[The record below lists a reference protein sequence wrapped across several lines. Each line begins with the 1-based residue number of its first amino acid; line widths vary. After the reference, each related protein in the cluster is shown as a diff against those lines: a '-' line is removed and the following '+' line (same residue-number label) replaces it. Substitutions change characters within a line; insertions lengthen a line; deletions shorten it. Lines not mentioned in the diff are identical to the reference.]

1 MRKRI
6 NGIWLL
12 LAAILLLTGCSMR
25 TVEQMYQLPK
35 RSEDY
40 SNLQTAIDAA
50 MTGLEYCAPLSGEN
64 RQIVQMADLNGDADQ
79 EYLVFTK
86 GNSELPLK
94 ILVFDRVD
102 GTFCHV
108 DTIHSN
114 GFAFEQV
121 EYVQMD
127 NRPGVEVVVGCQ
139 ISDQLLRSVSV
150 YCFTDGVSEQM
161 VSANYSKFVTAD
173 LDQDMMS
180 ELFVLR
186 PGQSETDKGIAEV
199 YSMATGV
206 MERSNEVNMSEPVSN
221 LKRIFIGKL
230 HGGESA
236 VFVGSSVE
244 DTALITDIY
253 TIADGK
259 LTNVSVSNESGT
271 SIKTMRNY
279 YVYSDDIDN
288 DGVLE
293 LPQLITMIPLK
304 SGADTQQ
311 QGLIRWYAMK
321 LDGSEVTKMFTYHNF
336 VGGWYLE
343 LDEPIAPRITVQ
355 HEGNESAFYL
365 WDETYSDSQKLMTI
379 YSLSGQNRE
388 ALEEGKIIL
397 LKTDAVVYAATLE
410 DISASYGIT
419 QESLLRDFH
428 LIRQAWKTGET

>member
-1 MRKRI
+1 MRKQFNR
-6 NGIWLL
+6 IWLL
-12 LAAILLLTGCSMR
+12 FAAALLLTGCSMR

-35 RSEDY
+35 RSEDF

-64 RQIVQMADLNGDADQ
+64 QQIVQMADLNGDADQ
-79 EYLVFTK
+79 EYLVFAK
-86 GNSELPLK
+86 GSSELPLK
-94 ILVFDRVD
+94 ILIFDRVE
-102 GTFCHV
+102 GAFLHV
-108 DTIHSN
+108 DTINSN

-127 NRPGVEVVVGCQ
+127 HHPGVELVVGCQ

-150 YCFTDGVSEQM
+150 YHFKDGISEQM

-186 PGQSETDKGIAEV
+186 PGQSETDRGIAEV
-199 YSMATGV
+199 YSIADSV

-230 HGGESA
+230 HGGETA

-253 TIADGK
+253 TIAEGK

-271 SIKTMRNY
+271 SVKTMRNY
-279 YVYSDDIDN
+279 YVYSDDIDH

-293 LPQLITMIPLK
+293 LPQLITMIPLDPE
-304 SGADTQQ
+304 ADSKQ

-321 LDGSEVTKMFTYHNF
+321 VDGAEVTKLFTYHDF

-343 LDEPIAPRITVQ
+343 LDESIAPRIAVRY
-355 HEGNESAFYL
+355 EGNACAFYL
-365 WDETYSDSQKLMTI
+365 WDDTYSSHQKLMTI

-388 ALEEGKIIL
+388 ILNEEKFVL
-397 LKTDAVVYAATLE
+397 LKTDTVIYAVTLE
-410 DISASYGIT
+410 EISADYGIT
-419 QESLLRDFH
+419 QESLLSDFH

>member
-1 MRKRI
+1 MRTRMKR
-6 NGIWLL
+6 IWLL
-12 LAAILLLTGCSMR
+12 LAATLLLTGCSMR
-25 TVEQMYQLPK
+25 TVEQMYQIPK
-35 RSEDY
+35 RSEEFT
-40 SNLQTAIDAA
+40 NLQAAIDAS
-50 MTGLEYCAPLSGEN
+50 MEGLEYCAPLSGEN
-64 RQIVQMADLNGDADQ
+64 QQIVQMADLNGDGDQ
-79 EYLVFTK
+79 EYLVFAK
-86 GNSELPLK
+86 GTSELPLK
-94 ILVFDRVD
+94 ILIFDRVN
-102 GTFCHV
+102 GVFTHME
-108 DTIHSN
+108 TIHSN

-127 NRPGVEVVVGCQ
+127 THLGMEVVVGCR

-150 YCFTDGVSEQM
+150 YSFKDGVSEQM
-161 VSANYSKFVTAD
+161 VSANYSKFVATD
-173 LDQDMMS
+173 LNQNTLS

-199 YSMATGV
+199 YSMASGV

-221 LKRIFIGKL
+221 LKRIFVGKL
-230 HGGESA
+230 YDGENA

-244 DTALITDIY
+244 DAALITDIY
-253 TIADGK
+253 TITDGK

-279 YVYSDDIDN
+279 YVYSDDIDG

-321 LDGSEVTKMFTYHNF
+321 LNGTEVTKMYTYHDF

-343 LDEPIAPRITVQ
+343 LDEPIAPRITAL
-355 HEGNESAFYL
+355 HEGNACAFYL
-365 WDETYSDSQKLMTI
+365 WDETYSGYQKLMTI

-388 ALEEGKIIL
+388 TLEPEKVVL
-397 LKTDAVVYAATLE
+397 LKTETMIYAATLE

-419 QESLLRDFH
+419 QESLLRSFH
-428 LIRQAWKTGET
+428 LIRQAWKTGEM